1 MVVDGGGEL
10 VWCGGGGGGSELQ
23 FQFILFYYEFL
34 GMSM

>member
-1 MVVDGGGEL
+1 MVIDGGGEL
-10 VWCGGGGGGSELQ
+10 VWCGGGGGSELQ